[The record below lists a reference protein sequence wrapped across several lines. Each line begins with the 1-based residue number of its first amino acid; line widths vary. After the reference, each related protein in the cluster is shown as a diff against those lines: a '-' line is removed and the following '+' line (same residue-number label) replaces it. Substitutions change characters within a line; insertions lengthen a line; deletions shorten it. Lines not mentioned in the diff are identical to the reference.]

1 MYVGMFSGIQMLIIL
16 ISTVITIWAQAKI
29 KSTYRRY
36 SKIRNVNGV
45 TGAAAAHGLMRTRNL
60 TGVSIE
66 KVAGQLTDHYDP
78 RSQTLRLSD
87 GVYQSDSIAAVA
99 IAAHEVGHV
108 MQHQQGYSPLKIRN
122 SMVPVAGLGSKLA
135 WPLVIF
141 GLIFQFQPLIQ
152 WGIYMF
158 AAVVL
163 FQVVTLP
170 VEINASRR
178 ALAALE
184 SGGYLQTDEMPGAR
198 KVLTSAA
205 LTYIAAA
212 AVALLNLFR
221 LLLLSRNR

>member
-1 MYVGMFSGIQMLIIL
+1 MYFGAFSGTQMLIIL
-16 ISTVITIWAQAKI
+16 VSTILTIWAQSKV

-36 SKIRNVNGV
+36 SQVRNVNGV
-45 TGAAAAHGLMRTRNL
+45 TGVATAHGLMKNHEL

-66 KVAGQLTDHYDP
+66 RVAGQLTDHYDP

-108 MQHQQGYSPLKIRN
+108 IQHQQGYYPLKFRN
-122 SMVPVAGLGSKLA
+122 TLVPVAGFGSKLA

-141 GLIFQFQPLIQ
+141 GLIFSFQPLIQ
-152 WGIYMF
+152 WGIYLF

-184 SGGYLQTDEMPGAR
+184 SGGYLQTDEMPGAK
-198 KVLTSAA
+198 KVLTAAA

-212 AVALLNLFR
+212 AVALLNLVR
-221 LLLLSRNR
+221 LLLLSRDR

>member
-1 MYVGMFSGIQMLIIL
+1 MYMGMFSGIQMLIIL

-45 TGAAAAHGLMRTRNL
+45 TGAAVAHGLMKNRNL

-108 MQHQQGYSPLKIRN
+108 MQHQNGYSPLKIRN

-141 GLIFQFQPLIQ
+141 GLIFSFQPLIQ
-152 WGIYMF
+152 WGIYLF

-184 SGGYLQTDEMPGAR
+184 SGGYLQADEMPGAK